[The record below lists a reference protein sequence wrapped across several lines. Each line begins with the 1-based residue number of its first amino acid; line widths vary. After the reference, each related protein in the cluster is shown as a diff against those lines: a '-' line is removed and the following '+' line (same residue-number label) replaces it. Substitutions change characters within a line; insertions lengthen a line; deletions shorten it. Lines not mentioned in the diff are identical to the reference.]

1 MDSTNLFDTLK
12 DVGGVGLGAV
22 ASVGNVLD
30 LPGSSVRDVLAGE
43 NPFDQWL
50 SPLQDT
56 DRTTGRQLLEG
67 WGMRKNKETSIG
79 GWFSDPGE
87 GLRDLAGFAA
97 EVALDPFGPVTGAA
111 MGALK
116 GTTLG
121 IKAVSAASRAHPLA
135 KLLGRTAVNVFD
147 KLPMKAQK
155 ELFKGV
161 GRGVSALFDRKV
173 LGVTEAS
180 IQSMAREVTEAAD
193 RVMARAAA
201 DAAEI
206 ALTANNVGYNLRP
219 DLTLDPADPA
229 TWLRDDSVLKTNAR
243 EMTIRRY
250 LDGVYNPD
258 DAQLMS
264 GDLVTIGESADIHA
278 VEFVDRTLTGAK
290 VKLVNRDELIDDTA
304 LKPAFMQQ
312 KDKSLELPEEL
323 RAVLDVLRR
332 ESDALQL
339 EAQGVGLKGLGNN
352 IDRYGDDKFYHR
364 SKSDQLRQIE
374 AVTGLDPKSW
384 RKGYNSIVAT
394 LSTPG
399 GRELQYKGFTG
410 VTAGVNELFAD
421 KYMQKLV
428 ERLHSESEL
437 SVDIV
442 DGVQSRIMRNM
453 VGPRHFET
461 LAESLGMTSDELWLE
476 VADIPRTRKTGA
488 SAFPDAKDTGQFT
501 LEENGLGLGYVKTVI
516 NGDTAELSHTL
527 SAGDIDRGVLNDTL
541 LDIERSLHEKNGVNK
556 VVINAPTDSLANP
569 AAATRAAD
577 TVAGATRSPFTA
589 ATGTVDDFVRD
600 TKAGVIPRDG
610 SPLSKEYEQFAANNA
625 AEINDAFRKS
635 VDQADDAA
643 DKLWKGLGY
652 TLDGTPPSGGSRW
665 IKNLY
670 DGLPGVSRENR
681 GSVLPMMMDVDE
693 AMKRLSFFR
702 DQLAEQIRTG
712 AKKGESIA
720 AGWWTRF
727 DNLRDG
733 TNQSRLNL
741 NAKVVKAEMTKLEL
755 DTLNLIQ
762 FRPSGVLQQ
771 ASDFEKA
778 KAALEAGR
786 EVYYGR
792 HITKKGEPAVS
803 ILVSPTSV
811 STLEKNWTSISDGL
825 RQAVKDKPLL
835 LKETTYDHLHRAI
848 SRNYDGRID
857 RWMPELTKPDGKGY
871 LGGMARASTTEE
883 FLHEESIGGWHK
895 AFLDLHRRMEIIDPG
910 TIGKDLTKPM
920 NAIMRMDDETLK
932 ALLFTDANIKTI
944 HTLREKYNGKLG
956 LLNEEKLNRA
966 DLVKDPIGRS
976 DPGFI
981 EATRPRDL
989 LTQDAAIPLVDRHHA
1004 LAHELGD
1011 HVEKRSEPIFHAS
1024 AAASGY
1030 DYASKNGRAIEL
1042 IKSTANTITRIRAG
1056 RGSQPLTDEL
1066 DVFLDREAA
1075 QGQRLGELL
1084 VPGPNSL
1091 FGDRVDTNV
1100 FLENVRKQWE
1110 DMKFFDKPKDGE
1122 ETARQISH
1130 ILGLRAPAETWT
1142 QMRTLNQISAAADL
1156 PEMAAVQQWF
1166 ESGMAWFKS
1175 GALAYTPATA
1185 IRDGF
1190 SSFVNAF
1197 LIGDQNPITALFKHG
1212 KDAAAFARGVAVD
1225 PGENIP
1231 EIVAHLAKFGRQ
1243 NTPKTRGEAFQVL
1256 WNAHHAGG
1264 SIHPNVISADA
1275 DLMKTANSS
1284 MTMVR
1289 DIPNVGKGSM
1299 LSQATGAIKK
1309 AFWDTKGAYN
1319 PLPFSKAGPLGKDGP
1334 FSFTKVAG
1342 SWTKDDIGRPVRR
1355 SESNFAVETMNG
1367 FRSLVDTTNRAM
1379 FVLDRL
1385 GKTNSLAEAFAMSDM
1400 ALLNANPKNF
1410 TRFEAKYLK
1419 NIVPFY
1425 SFMRQSI
1432 PLFLKELMINPGGKL
1447 GATVRATRLGQGD
1460 EKGYV
1465 PFQYQDTAA
1474 IPISQHQD
1482 GSAKYLTSFGLMHE
1496 DAIAYA
1502 GNALQ
1507 LDVRGLLQKAISST
1521 NPALK
1526 WLTEYS
1532 TNTSLYSQGPMGAR
1546 RLDDLDPTMGR
1557 ILSNAGLGTGEK
1569 QLRSPFGPMAE
1580 SLAAASPLSR
1590 LLSMT
1595 KIATTDPARS
1605 GAVEKVFR
1613 LMSGVRVENVTSE
1626 QITRDVRDR
1635 LNMLQIQS
1643 GARPLT
1649 TVSGTADLMKH
1660 MIERGDVEGAAKLER
1675 ITKVLSVLRKQ
1686 VSGKKSREGKP
1697 PTTRSLVDRLR
1708 TSG

>member
-1 MDSTNLFDTLK
+1 MASLQDLLTASQIGSRAATYASPGQPTGGTDLFDTLK

-22 ASVGNVLD
+22 ASIGNFLD
-30 LPGSSVRDVLAGE
+30 LPGSSLRDVLAGE

-50 SPLQDT
+50 SPLHDT
-56 DRTTGRQLLEG
+56 NRTTGRQLLEG
-67 WGMRKNKETSIG
+67 WGMRKNKETGFG
-79 GWFSDPGE
+79 GWLSDPGE
-87 GLRDLAGFAA
+87 GLRDLAGFGA
-97 EVALDPFGPVTGAA
+97 EVVLDPFGPVAGAA
-111 MGALK
+111 MGAVK

-121 IKAVSAASRAHPLA
+121 IKGVAAASRAHPLA

-147 KLPMKAQK
+147 KLPMEAQK
-155 ELFKGV
+155 KLFKGV
-161 GRGVSALFDRKV
+161 GRGLSALFDRKV
-173 LGVTEAS
+173 MGVTDAAV
-180 IQSMAREVTEAAD
+180 QPMAREVTEAAD
-193 RVMARAAA
+193 KVMARAAA

-206 ALTANNVGYNLRP
+206 ALTANNLGYNLRP
-219 DLTLDPADPA
+219 DPTLDPADPA

-250 LDGVYNPD
+250 LDGVYDPE

-264 GDLVTIGESADIHA
+264 GDLVTIGESLDIHA
-278 VEFVDRTLTGAK
+278 VEYVDRTLDGAK
-290 VKLVNRDELIDDTA
+290 VKLVNRDDLIDDTT

-312 KDKSLELPEEL
+312 KDASLVLPDGL
-323 RAVLDVLRR
+323 RSVLDVLRR
-332 ESDALQL
+332 ESDNLQS
-339 EAQGVGLKGLGNN
+339 EAQGVGLKGLGDN
-352 IDRYGDDKFYHR
+352 IDRYGGDNFYHR
-364 SKSDQLRQIE
+364 VKSDQLRQIE
-374 AVTGLDPKSW
+374 AVTGLDLKSW

-394 LSTPG
+394 LATPG

-428 ERLHSESEL
+428 ERLHNESEL
-437 SVDIV
+437 SENIV
-442 DGVQSRIMRNM
+442 DGAQSRIMRSQATGALM

-461 LAESLGMTSDELWLE
+461 LAESLGMTSDALWLE
-476 VADIPRTRKTGA
+476 VSDIPRTKKTGA
-488 SAFPDAKDTGQFT
+488 VAFQDAGAGGQFT
-501 LEENGLGLGYVKTVI
+501 VKEDGLGLGHVKTVI
-516 NGDTAELSHTL
+516 NGETADLSHTL
-527 SAGDIDRGVLNDTL
+527 SSGDIDRGVLSDTL
-541 LDIERSLHEKNGVNK
+541 LDIERSLHKIGVNK
-556 VVINAPTDSLANP
+556 VNINAPTD
-569 AAATRAAD
+569 
-577 TVAGATRSPFTA
+577 
-589 ATGTVDDFVRD
+589 
-600 TKAGVIPRDG
+600 
-610 SPLSKEYEQFAANNA
+610 
-625 AEINDAFRKS
+625 DAS
-635 VDQADDAA
+635 DE
-643 DKLWKGLGY
+643 LWKGLGY

-665 IKNLY
+665 VKNLY
-670 DGLPGVSRENR
+670 DGLSAVNREKA
-681 GSVLPMMMDVDE
+681 VPMMMDVDE

-702 DQLAEQIRTG
+702 DHLADQIRTG
-712 AKKGESIA
+712 ARKGESIA
-720 AGWWTRF
+720 TGWWARF
-727 DNLRDG
+727 DNLRDDSN
-733 TNQSRLNL
+733 TSRLNL
-741 NAKVVKAEMTKLEL
+741 NAKIIKDEMTKLEL

-762 FRPSGVLQQ
+762 FRPSGILQQ
-771 ASDFEKA
+771 TDDFTKA

-792 HITKKGEPAVS
+792 HVMKKGEPAVS
-803 ILVSPTSV
+803 LLVSPTSV
-811 STLEKNWTSISDGL
+811 STLEKNWTSISAGL
-825 RQAVKDKPLL
+825 RQAVKDNPLL
-835 LKETTYDHLHRAI
+835 LRETTYDHLHRAI

-857 RWMPELTKPDGKGY
+857 RWMPELTKPDMASGY
-871 LGGMARASTTEE
+871 PGGMARASTAGEV
-883 FLHEESIGGWHK
+883 LHEESIGGWHK
-895 AFLDLHRRMEIIDPG
+895 AFLKLHERMKDIDPG
-910 TIGKDLTKPM
+910 AIGRDLTKPM
-920 NAIMRMDDETLK
+920 NALMRMDDETLK
-932 ALLFTDANIKTI
+932 ALLFTDANIKTM
-944 HTLREKYNGKLG
+944 HTLREQYNGKLG
-956 LLNEEKLNRA
+956 LLNDEKLNRA
-966 DLVKDPIGRS
+966 DLVKDPISRS

-989 LTQDAAIPLVDRHHA
+989 LEQDAAIPLVDRHHA

-1024 AAASGY
+1024 AAVSGY

-1056 RGSQPLTDEL
+1056 KGSQPLTNEL
-1066 DVFLDREAA
+1066 DVFLNKGAA

-1084 VPGPNSL
+1084 EPGPNSL
-1091 FGDRVDTNV
+1091 FGDRVDTNI

-1110 DMKFFDKPKDGE
+1110 GLGFFDTPKDGD

-1156 PEMAAVQQWF
+1156 PELAAVQRWF

-1175 GALAYTPATA
+1175 GVLATTPATA

-1190 SSFVNAF
+1190 SSWVNAF
-1197 LIGDQNPITALFKHG
+1197 IIGDQNPVTALFNHG

-1225 PGENIP
+1225 PGDNIP
-1231 EIVAHLAKFGRQ
+1231 EIVAHLSKFGRQ

-1275 DLMKTANSS
+1275 DMMKNANSS

-1289 DIPNVGKGSM
+1289 DIPNVSKEGMWSQVKGVLKES
-1299 LSQATGAIKK
+1299 
-1309 AFWDTKGAYN
+1309 FWDTKGAYN
-1319 PLPFSKAGPLGKDGP
+1319 PLPFSKAGPLGKNGP
-1334 FSFTKVAG
+1334 FSLTRVAG
-1342 SWTKDDIGRPVRR
+1342 SWTVDDVGRPVRR
-1355 SESNFAVETMNG
+1355 SESNFFVQTMNG
-1367 FRSLVDTTNRAM
+1367 FRSLIDTTNRAM

-1385 GKTNSLAEAFAMSDM
+1385 GKTKSLTEAFAMSDM

-1410 TRFEAKYLK
+1410 SRFEAKYLK
-1419 NIVPFY
+1419 NLVPFY

-1432 PLFLKELMINPGGKL
+1432 PLFQKELMINPGGKL

-1465 PFQYQDTAA
+1465 PFQYQDTSA
-1474 IPISQHQD
+1474 IPISQHED
-1482 GSAKYLTSFGLMHE
+1482 GSAKYLTSLGLMHE
-1496 DAIAYA
+1496 DAVAYA

-1557 ILSNAGLGTGEK
+1557 ILENFGLGNGDK
-1569 QLRSPFGPMAE
+1569 HLRSPFGPMAE

-1590 LLSMT
+1590 VLSMT
-1595 KIATTDPARS
+1595 KVASTDPDRS
-1605 GAVEKVFR
+1605 GATEKVLR
-1613 LMSGVRVENVTSE
+1613 LLSGVRIETVTSE

-1660 MIERGDVEGAAKLER
+1660 MLERGDVEGAAKLEK

-1686 VSGKKSREGKP
+1686 VSGRKSREGKP

>member
-1 MDSTNLFDTLK
+1 MASLQDLLSASQIGSRAATYASPGQPTGGTNLFDTLK

-30 LPGSSVRDVLAGE
+30 LPGSSVRDLFAGE

-67 WGMRKNKETSIG
+67 WGMRKNEETGIG

-87 GLRDLAGFAA
+87 GLRDLAGFGA
-97 EVALDPFGPVTGAA
+97 EVVLDPFGPVVGAA
-111 MGALK
+111 MGAVK

-161 GRGVSALFDRKV
+161 GRGVSALLDRKV
-173 LGVTEAS
+173 MSVTDAAV
-180 IQSMAREVTEAAD
+180 QPMAREVTEAAD
-193 RVMARAAA
+193 KVMARAAA

-206 ALTANNVGYNLRP
+206 ALTANNVGYNLHP
-219 DLTLDPADPA
+219 DLKLDPADPA

-323 RAVLDVLRR
+323 KAVLDVQLR

-339 EAQGVGLKGLGNN
+339 EAQGVGLKGLGDNL
-352 IDRYGDDKFYHR
+352 DRYGGKNFYHR
-364 SKSDQLRQIE
+364 LKSDQLRQIE

-437 SVDIV
+437 SANIV
-442 DGVQSRIMRNM
+442 DGVQSRIMRSQATGALM

-476 VADIPRTRKTGA
+476 VAEIPRTRKTGA

-527 SAGDIDRGVLNDTL
+527 PAGDIDRGVLNDTL

-556 VVINAPTDSLANP
+556 VVINAPTD
-569 AAATRAAD
+569 
-577 TVAGATRSPFTA
+577 
-589 ATGTVDDFVRD
+589 
-600 TKAGVIPRDG
+600 
-610 SPLSKEYEQFAANNA
+610 
-625 AEINDAFRKS
+625 
-635 VDQADDAA
+635 DAA

-670 DGLPGVSRENR
+670 NGLPGVSRENM

-702 DQLAEQIRTG
+702 DQLADQINTG

-720 AGWWTRF
+720 TGWWTRF
-727 DNLRDG
+727 DNLRDTENKG
-733 TNQSRLNL
+733 RLNL

-803 ILVSPTSV
+803 ILVSPTTV
-811 STLEKNWTSISDGL
+811 STLEKNWTKISDGL
-825 RQAVKDKPLL
+825 KQAVKDSPLL

-883 FLHEESIGGWHK
+883 ILHEESIGGWHK
-895 AFLDLHRRMEIIDPG
+895 AFLNLHKRMEIIDPG

-989 LTQDAAIPLVDRHHA
+989 LTQDAAVPLVDRHHA

-1011 HVEKRSEPIFHAS
+1011 HVEKRSEPLFHAS
-1024 AAASGY
+1024 AAVSGY

-1075 QGQRLGELL
+1075 QGQRLSELL
-1084 VPGPNSL
+1084 EPGPNSL

-1110 DMKFFDKPKDGE
+1110 DLKFFDKPKDGE

-1156 PEMAAVQQWF
+1156 PELAAVQQWF

-1197 LIGDQNPITALFKHG
+1197 IIGDQNPATALFKHG

-1225 PGENIP
+1225 PGDNIP
-1231 EIVAHLAKFGRQ
+1231 EIVAHLKKYGRQ
-1243 NTPKTRGEAFQVL
+1243 NTPETRGQAFQVL

-1289 DIPNVGKGSM
+1289 DIPNVGKEGM
-1299 LSQATGAIKK
+1299 WSQVKGAVKE

-1319 PLPFSKAGPLGKDGP
+1319 PLPFSKAGPLGKNGP

-1342 SWTKDDIGRPVRR
+1342 SWTKDDIGRSVRR
-1355 SESNFAVETMNG
+1355 SESNFFVQTMNS

-1385 GKTNSLAEAFAMSDM
+1385 GKTNSLTEAFAMSDM

-1410 TRFEAKYLK
+1410 SRFEAKYLK

-1447 GATVRATRLGQGD
+1447 GMTVRATRLGQGD

-1465 PFQYQDTAA
+1465 PFQYQDTSA
-1474 IPISQHQD
+1474 IPISQHED
-1482 GSAKYLTSFGLMHE
+1482 GSAKYLTSLGLMHE
-1496 DAIAYA
+1496 DAVAYA

-1532 TNTSLYSQGPMGAR
+1532 TNTSLHSQGPMGAR

-1557 ILSNAGLGTGEK
+1557 ILANAGLGTGEK

-1605 GAVEKVFR
+1605 GAAEKVFR
-1613 LMSGVRVENVTSE
+1613 LMSGVRIETVTSE